1 MPAKAVRGH
10 EDIYA
15 MCFSAT
21 ASFTAAAV
29 TGSIGAL
36 TLRSATEKHDY
47 RALPIAAF
55 PLLFAAQQLTEG
67 FLWLDLASPEPGMH
81 RTILIHAFQGYAEV
95 FWPVFAPL
103 AAFLVEPERRRRRL
117 ILLCLAVGMSL
128 SAYLLTTMVAHPYY
142 AFVGSGHIVYEND
155 FQHPPGIEV
164 PYIVATTISLLLS
177 SHKVVQLLAVVIFVG
192 FAAAYISFYEAYTST
207 WCFFAAAASV
217 LVYLFIRRAPQPDLR
232 PRAL

>member
-1 MPAKAVRGH
+1 
-10 EDIYA
+10 

-21 ASFTAAAV
+21 ASFTAVAV

-36 TLRSATEKHDY
+36 TLRSAAGKLDY
-47 RALPIAAF
+47 QVLPFASF

-67 FLWLDLASPEPGMH
+67 FLWLDLAGPEPGVL
-81 RTILIHAFQGYAEV
+81 RSILIHAFQGYAEV

-103 AAFLVEPERRRRRL
+103 AVFLIEPERRRRRL
-117 ILLCLAVGMSL
+117 ILLCLAVGMAL

-155 FQHPPGIEV
+155 FEHPSGIEV
-164 PYIVATTISLLLS
+164 PYLVATTISILLS
-177 SHKVVQLLAVVIFVG
+177 SHKVVQLLATVILVG
-192 FAAAYISFYEAYTST
+192 FAVPYISFYEAYPSI

-217 LVYLFIRRAPQPDLR
+217 LVYLFISRARQSDLQ